1 MFKLIKKDLMVG
13 LKIRSLK
20 VAIITFIIGLFLLTA
35 FSYTLPIL
43 LPISLSHIFPSL
55 LPVAL
60 TYIVIMNSFYYD
72 SLNNSES
79 FILSLPTK
87 REDIVYSK
95 YILILI
101 VFLFSTI
108 LMYILFGINIL
119 NSVRITVFQDIF
131 VGMITI
137 LLSFSIIIPVIFK
150 YGYKVGR
157 VVSSSS
163 IIFIGYLFY
172 NDHTIFNFI
181 SNGRETLLLKF
192 SQKIGVCIYNIFS
205 LNNIFS
211 LKSYDFRIMS
221 VNIYFIIIFI
231 ILAILFVA
239 SMYISLKIYK
249 KKDIA

>member
-1 MFKLIKKDLMVG
+1 MFKLIKKDLIVG
-13 LKIRSLK
+13 LKVKSLK
-20 VAIITFIIGLFLLTA
+20 AAIITFIIGLFLLTA

-43 LPISLSHIFPSL
+43 LPISSGYVFPSL
-55 LPVAL
+55 LPIIL

-119 NSVRITVFQDIF
+119 NSIRITVFQDIF

-137 LLSFSIIIPVIFK
+137 LLSFSIIIPIIFK

-157 VVSSSS
+157 VISSFI
-163 IIFIGYLFY
+163 IIFIGSLVY
-172 NDHTIFNFI
+172 NDHTISNFI
-181 SNGRETLLLKF
+181 SNGRETILLKF
-192 SQKIGVCIYNIFS
+192 SQKVGVGIYNIFS

-211 LKSYDFRIMS
+211 LKSYDFKTMS
-221 VNIYFIIIFI
+221 VSVYFIITCLIALFIFI
-231 ILAILFVA
+231 V

>member
-1 MFKLIKKDLMVG
+1 MFKLIKKDLIVG
-13 LKIRSLK
+13 LKVKSLK
-20 VAIITFIIGLFLLTA
+20 AAIITFIIGLFLLTA

-43 LPISLSHIFPSL
+43 LPISSGYVFPSL
-55 LPVAL
+55 LPIIL

-157 VVSSSS
+157 VISSFT
-163 IIFIGYLFY
+163 IIFIGYLVY
-172 NDHTIFNFI
+172 TSDNISNFI
-181 SNGRETLLLKF
+181 NNGRETLLLRF
-192 SQKIGVCIYNIFS
+192 SRKIGIYIY
-205 LNNIFS
+205 NIFS
-211 LKSYDFRIMS
+211 LKSYDFKTMS
-221 VNIYFIIIFI
+221 VSVYFIITCLIALFIFI
-231 ILAILFVA
+231 V